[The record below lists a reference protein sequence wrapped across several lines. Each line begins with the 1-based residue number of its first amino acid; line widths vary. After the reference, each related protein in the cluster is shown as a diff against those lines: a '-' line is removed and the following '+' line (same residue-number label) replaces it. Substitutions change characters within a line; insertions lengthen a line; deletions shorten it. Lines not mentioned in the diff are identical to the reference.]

1 MNKSNRKTGFST
13 GAQVVIYVFLT
24 FVVLL
29 AILPFLWM
37 IMLSFKTNSQILSN
51 PLSFPTT
58 ISLEN
63 YRRAIQLLNLG
74 NLYKNT
80 IFIVVVSIAI
90 ELCFTF
96 ASSFALAKMTFRC
109 KKTRSTLYEFLL
121 LGLAISPFIL
131 LFPVYRINTIV
142 HLKEQMGL
150 VMPYVA
156 SSVSFNTLL
165 FVGYLKELPS
175 EIDEAAIIDG
185 CNLGQQIIRVIVPMA
200 KPVIATVVVFNVL
213 YIWNEFP
220 FASVI
225 LHNTSNYTLALGA
238 SFFKGKYNIDYSG
251 MIASSTLMIIPELI
265 FYGIFQKNIVSGMT
279 AGAVKG

>member
-1 MNKSNRKTGFST
+1 MSKSDRKPGFSPF
-13 GAQVVIYVFLT
+13 ARVCMY
-24 FVVLL
+24 VLL
-29 AILPFLWM
+29 ALVVLIAVLPFLWM
-37 IMLSFKTNSQILSN
+37 IMLSFKTNAQILAD
-51 PLSFPTT
+51 PLSFPAA
-58 ISLEN
+58 LDPGN
-63 YRRAIQLLNLG
+63 YMRVLQILDLG

-80 IFIVVVSIAI
+80 FFIVAVSMAI
-90 ELCFTF
+90 ELCITF
-96 ASSFALAKMTFRC
+96 ASSFALAKLAFRRE
-109 KKTRSTLYEFLL
+109 KNRSALYNFLI

-131 LFPVYRINTIV
+131 LFPVYRINTLF

-165 FVGYLKELPS
+165 FVGYLKELPD
-175 EIDEAAIIDG
+175 EIGEAAIIDG
-185 CNLGQQIIRVIVPMA
+185 CGLSQLILRVIVPMA

-225 LHNTSNYTLALGA
+225 LHDTADYTLALGA

-251 MIASSTLMIIPELI
+251 MIASSTLMIVPELI
-265 FYGIFQKNIVSGMT
+265 FYGLFQKNIVSGMT